1 MSRQPL
7 YPHVPKSRQTR
18 VIPIEPRRPRER
30 EEIEFLPDSPEV
42 LTQTVN
48 ATGYRDK
55 LASVFREAIARAKG
69 LRKW

>member
-69 LRKW
+69 MR

>member
-1 MSRQPL
+1 MPKQPL

-42 LTQTVN
+42 LTQTIT

-69 LRKW
+69 MR